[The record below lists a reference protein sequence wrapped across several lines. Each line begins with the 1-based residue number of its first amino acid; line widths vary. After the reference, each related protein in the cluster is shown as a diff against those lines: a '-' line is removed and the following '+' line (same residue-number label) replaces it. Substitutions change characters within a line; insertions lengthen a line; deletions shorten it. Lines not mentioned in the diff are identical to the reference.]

1 MNVEPR
7 AVAHGVVPI
16 TCPRDAGSIKPEQ
29 VHVGNL
35 HYTYS
40 DLILVV
46 SFLAGL
52 ALLYMYEIATT

>member
-1 MNVEPR
+1 M
-7 AVAHGVVPI
+7 AHGVVPI